1 MIVRLLLVICIFAFS
16 IYAYQKQTTAKP
28 KAQDKTSVENQKTK
42 RSKTGDL
49 ITQGSKSSKQTR
61 NSSSKIAK
69 KSSLKAN
76 RNATSKSDITKNT
89 VQKETSQRSSSK
101 NSGQGNSRNIEG
113 DSASMDSR
121 QNADSKVTTLL
132 ISNVSV
138 PLRNAPV
145 ASAGLSIALLKLG
158 ERVKLLDKKSGWYRV
173 ECQSNSKRGWIAAE
187 EAEELNNKSAEKLY
201 LQIANKN
208 YTQEMS
214 FSHASELIDFISS
227 VVKSVKSP
235 DTQAE
240 LELIKLLALRRAIS
254 STPTIGGSYKN
265 KNNSPY
271 KEFLERYKEY
281 LVHDEPSGSYMVKSE
296 AFWKLCEKY
305 KDLPIADRIAWEAAQ
320 NPLPGECELYIVC
333 NLYYFRM
340 TVAEYLRLYPNG
352 SKAKEALKNLSD
364 ALESIIKS
372 RSDFQGPTDVT
383 DKAEFF
389 NLIAELRTIVSR
401 LPFIE
406 KDKVLKQLRQI
417 ADSV

>member
-1 MIVRLLLVICIFAFS
+1 MIVRLLLVICIFTFS
-16 IYAYQKQTTAKP
+16 IHAYQKQTSAKP
-28 KAQDKTSVENQKTK
+28 KAHNKTSVENQKTR

-49 ITQGSKSSKQTR
+49 ITQSSKSSKQTR
-61 NSSSKIAK
+61 NSSSKAAK
-69 KSSLKAN
+69 ISSLKAN
-76 RNATSKSDITKNT
+76 RNETSRPDNTKNIG
-89 VQKETSQRSSSK
+89 QKTASHRSSSK
-101 NSGQGNSRNIEG
+101 NSGQDNSRNIKG
-113 DSASMDSR
+113 DGTSRDSR
-121 QNADSKVTTLL
+121 QSVDSKVTPLL
-132 ISNVSV
+132 ISGVSV
-138 PLRNAPV
+138 PLRNAPA
-145 ASAGLSIALLKLG
+145 ASAGLTIALLKLG

-187 EAEELNNKSAEKLY
+187 EAEELNDKSVEKLY

-227 VVKSVKSP
+227 VVKNVKSP

-240 LELIKLLALRRAIS
+240 LELLKLLALRRAIS
-254 STPTIGGSYKN
+254 STPTIRGSYKN
-265 KNNSPY
+265 KNNSSY
-271 KEFLERYKEY
+271 KEFLEKYKEF

-333 NLYYFRM
+333 NLYYVRM
-340 TVAEYLRLYPNG
+340 TVAEYLRLYPSG

-364 ALESIIKS
+364 ALESIIRA